1 MKREEV
7 IAKVSEIVEEALG
20 YEVKN
25 DEKVFSR
32 EYMDSLDMLDV
43 VMNIEKEFN
52 ITIEDDVVNELA
64 SKGLSVEELSDELIS
79 RYELQEA

>member
-7 IAKVSEIVEEALG
+7 IAKVSEVVEEALG
-20 YEVKN
+20 YGVKN

-43 VMNIEKEFN
+43 VMSIEREFN
-52 ITIEDDVVNELA
+52 ITIEDDIVNELA

-79 RYELQEA
+79 RYEL

>member
-79 RYELQEA
+79 RYEL